1 MQQTISRFLMTFI
14 AGAILAL
21 PVMADDTAQAAE
33 RIKQRL
39 AQVDQLKAAGSVGED
54 AKGFLVER
62 TPLSGRK
69 ASIVSSENADRR
81 VIYAATAMKTG
92 QSAEQVGAQRALQI
106 AERARPGVW
115 LQKPSGEWY
124 QKP

>member
-1 MQQTISRFLMTFI
+1 MQKTISRLLITFI
-14 AGAILAL
+14 VGAILTL
-21 PVMADDTAQAAE
+21 PLMADETAQAAE

-81 VIYAATAMKTG
+81 VIYEATAMKTA
-92 QSAEQVGAQRALQI
+92 QSVEQVGAQRALQI

>member
-1 MQQTISRFLMTFI
+1 MQQTISRFLITLI
-14 AGAILAL
+14 VGAVLTL
-21 PVMADDTAQAAE
+21 PVLADETGQAAE

-54 AKGFLVER
+54 AKGYLVER

-81 VIYAATAMKTG
+81 VIYEATAMKTG
-92 QSAEQVGAQRALQI
+92 QTAEEVGAQRALQI
-106 AERARPGVW
+106 AQRAHSGVW

>member
-1 MQQTISRFLMTFI
+1 MQQTIFRFLMTFI

-21 PVMADDTAQAAE
+21 PVMADDTSQAAE

-62 TPLSGRK
+62 ESLSGRK

-81 VIYAATAMKTG
+81 VIYEATAMKTG
-92 QSAEQVGAQRALQI
+92 QTAEQVGAQRALQI
-106 AERARPGVW
+106 AERARSGVW
-115 LQKPSGEWY
+115 LQRASGEWY